1 MKEESSSPHRATQDG
16 TVPEGSHTQTAAQD
30 QRPTRLPYRAPSL
43 AVFGALGAL
52 TQSLMLTVGNDGN
65 TGMFQKTH

>member
-1 MKEESSSPHRATQDG
+1 M
-16 TVPEGSHTQTAAQD
+16 PEGSDTQQAAQD